1 MVQFYIGSPI
11 RVDELLVGNFGI
23 PDVDSDVKERA
34 GGIPLELRAPEMGI
48 AFEELYPPAIG
59 SIGSLKAFFTSWLDF
74 ELPED
79 YKHRC
84 PIFCS
89 R

>member
-1 MVQFYIGSPI
+1 MMGGGS
-11 RVDELLVGNFGI
+11 RV
-23 PDVDSDVKERA
+23 
-34 GGIPLELRAPEMGI
+34 ELRALETGSRLKSCP
-48 AFEELYPPAIG
+48 LAIG
-59 SIGSLKAFFTSWLDF
+59 AIGSLKAFFTSRLDF

-79 YKHRC
+79 YKDRC

>member
-1 MVQFYIGSPI
+1 MIQSGVGGLIYFEELKVGKFRIPE
-11 RVDELLVGNFGI
+11 VDREV
-23 PDVDSDVKERA
+23 VERA
-34 GGIPLELRAPEMGI
+34 GGIPLELSSPELGI
-48 AFEELYPPAIG
+48 ASEELGPSTMRA
-59 SIGSLKAFFTSWLDF
+59 IGSLKAVFTSWLDF
-74 ELPED
+74 KLPED

>member
-1 MVQFYIGSPI
+1 MVSG
-11 RVDELLVGNFGI
+11 LGI
-23 PDVDSDVKERA
+23 PKIDGGVIERA
-34 GGIPLELRAPEMGI
+34 GGISPELSSLEMGI
-48 AFEELYPPAIG
+48 ALEELDPGAFGPM
-59 SIGSLKAFFTSWLDF
+59 GSLKAFFTSWLDF

>member
-1 MVQFYIGSPI
+1 
-11 RVDELLVGNFGI
+11 
-23 PDVDSDVKERA
+23 
-34 GGIPLELRAPEMGI
+34 MGI
-48 AFEELYPPAIG
+48 ALEELDPGTVGP
-59 SIGSLKAFFTSWLDF
+59 IGSLKAVFTSWLDF

-89 R
+89 RKAAFQNNFKGEDWCAGRL